1 VSSILVVERI
11 MHNIRDSLG
20 LATTPRPCEWFDFIG
35 GYGTGG
41 YDLEFQIAR
50 RRSNPRGRLI
60 AILLG
65 QLGLTVDEC
74 DKFYYLLARH
84 GFRSKKSS
92 RLVRLVRVLRGL
104 DRNLSSKALE
114 DAIATI
120 VQQQCEDESCKNILQ
135 LRKDCPH
142 VSFSFAKEN
151 ACKT

>member
-65 QLGLTVDEC
+65 RLGLTVDEC
-74 DKFYYLLARH
+74 HKFYYFLARH
-84 GFRSKKSS
+84 GFQSKKSS
-92 RLVRLVRVLRGL
+92 RLVSILRGL

-114 DAIATI
+114 DAIAAI
-120 VQQQCEDESCKNILQ
+120 VQQQCKDESCRNILL

-142 VSFSFAKEN
+142 ASFSFAKEN